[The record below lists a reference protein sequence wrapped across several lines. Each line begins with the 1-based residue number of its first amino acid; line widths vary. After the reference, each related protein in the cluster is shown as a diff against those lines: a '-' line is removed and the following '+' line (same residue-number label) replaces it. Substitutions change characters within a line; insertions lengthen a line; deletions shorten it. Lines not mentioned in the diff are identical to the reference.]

1 MSILE
6 TRVPPPLVLLVV
18 AAAMWGLARIPAGN
32 VEIPGRVLIVV
43 VMTAM
48 GGWLAI
54 AGILEFRRHQT
65 TIHPF
70 NPEETSAIVSSGV
83 YRVSRNPMYLGL
95 AIILLAWAVYLGNA
109 WTLLGIPLFI
119 AYLTRFQII
128 PEERALRQKFGDEY
142 ASYSAAVRR
151 WI

>member
-1 MSILE
+1 
-6 TRVPPPLVLLVV
+6 
-18 AAAMWGLARIPAGN
+18 MWGLARIPAGN
-32 VEIPGRVLIVV
+32 VEIPGRILIVV